1 MRDVLDCGRAE
12 ELFSDYRDGLLTAP
26 LRGDLERHLASCP
39 RCPDVLAA
47 IDDVLDVLRAP
58 LDVDPSASL
67 AARVAAAS
75 WKAARTATVVPI
87 RRVQRL
93 PAQVQA
99 LAAGLAVC
107 VTSAVLLLQ
116 QTAPPD
122 PGRVAGRVKERT
134 VNAAI
139 YVQERGVRLLEDLRM
154 LRVVIATA
162 FEGRIERVNDRVDD
176 YKRLLEKRRQHTS
189 ERRESQ
195 VEPTAP
201 RSALHLRT
209 GPRSV
214 S

>member
-1 MRDVLDCGRAE
+1 MRDVLDCARAE
-12 ELFSDYRDGLLTAP
+12 ELLSDYREGQLNAP
-26 LRGDLERHLASCP
+26 LRADLEGHLASCP
-39 RCPDVLAA
+39 HCPLLLAA
-47 IDDVLDVLRAP
+47 ISDVLDVLRSP
-58 LDVDPSASL
+58 LDLDPSASL
-67 AARVAAAS
+67 AARVASAS
-75 WKAARTATVVPI
+75 WKAARTATVVPL

-116 QTAPPD
+116 SAPP

-134 VNAAI
+134 VNAAV
-139 YVQERGVRLLEDLRM
+139 YVQERTVRLVEDLRM

-176 YKRLLEKRRQHTS
+176 YKRLLEKRRQHTP

-195 VEPTAP
+195 AEPLAP

-209 GPRSV
+209 GPGSV